1 MEEITKILLLMERID
16 NNQYVNSPMNYAG
29 SKYRILKQILPLF
42 PSNIGTFIDLFAG
55 GGNVG
60 ANVNAKKVIY
70 NDKMGE
76 LIDLYKQWKS
86 NGVEKTINDIEQ
98 IINKYGL
105 GPDKE
110 EEFYKFREKVNN
122 DIRNNNLNFND
133 LYVLLAH
140 SFNNMV
146 RFNKNGEYNAS
157 YGKGNEKR
165 KSNYFNDALKKKLK
179 KFIECLMSQESEFLK
194 QSFDVVD
201 SQLNPDVIK
210 NLNEPFVYADPPY
223 LITGNLYSGWDET
236 MEKKLIDY
244 LDKCNKNG
252 IRFAMSNVLQHQ
264 DKYGNIR
271 TNDILLNWIQ
281 MNPKYNVHHLDINYS
296 NSCGTKSKKIK
307 QDVKQEKSDE
317 VLITNY

>member
-29 SKYRILKQILPLF
+29 SKYRILQQILPLF

-55 GGNVG
+55 GCNVG

-76 LIDLYKQWKS
+76 LIDLYKEWKS
-86 NGVEKTINDIEQ
+86 NGVEKTIEYIEQ
-98 IINKYGL
+98 IINEYGL

-165 KSNYFNDALKKKLK
+165 KSNYFNDTLKKKLK
-179 KFIECLMSQESEFLK
+179 KFIERLMSQESEFLK